1 MEHNL
6 YAIVVVIEELHPADL
21 VENRVGVIVS
31 HIVRGDWRESVPFE
45 SQDTTLQKD
54 VVFFGQKFVRTWQC
68 TVFSVETKDKS
79 SSDGSEGP
87 RTRWNGWR
95 GRKAWHRFCS
105 GSLSL
110 CLGAVL

>member
-1 MEHNL
+1 
-6 YAIVVVIEELHPADL
+6 
-21 VENRVGVIVS
+21 
-31 HIVRGDWRESVPFE
+31 
-45 SQDTTLQKD
+45 
-54 VVFFGQKFVRTWQC
+54 
-68 TVFSVETKDKS
+68 VETKDKS